1 MVDDD
6 YTCTNGEVVPSD
18 WVNDGFEDCMDGSD
32 EGTSWEAPED
42 IRTWVVLVGPGTTA
56 YGAAPVG
63 ISITYVMGQQ
73 AVDDQTAMAEQDSI
87 EDLVDLTDYDPY
99 LVQAVQ
105 DGIDPT
111 TVPAPVPSTD
121 DNATS
126 NNSTA
131 DDAESPEE
139 ASCLLRVSSLH

>member
-1 MVDDD
+1 
-6 YTCTNGEVVPSD
+6 
-18 WVNDGFEDCMDGSD
+18 
-32 EGTSWEAPED
+32 
-42 IRTWVVLVGPGTTA
+42 LVGPGTTA

-63 ISITYVMGQQ
+63 ISVTYVMGQQ

-111 TVPAPVPSTD
+111 TVPAPEPSTD

-139 ASCLLRVSSLH
+139 GLLPAPGLFASLSVVALAAIAFRRD

>member
-1 MVDDD
+1 
-6 YTCTNGEVVPSD
+6 
-18 WVNDGFEDCMDGSD
+18 
-32 EGTSWEAPED
+32 
-42 IRTWVVLVGPGTTA
+42 
-56 YGAAPVG
+56 
-63 ISITYVMGQQ
+63 VMGQQ

-121 DNATS
+121 DNSTSDNATTS
-126 NNSTA
+126 

-139 ASCLLRVSSLH
+139 GLLPAPGLFASLSVVALAAIAFRRD